1 MSKRGDEMA
10 ARARALVGARF
21 RPQGREP
28 ARGLDCVG
36 TAAAAAGVPPERVR
50 RDYAMRGESLAAI
63 ERELAACG
71 WLEAARPETE
81 PGDIIVCEAGP
92 AQWHLLIATATG
104 YVHADAGLGLVVE
117 RLFPVRWPI
126 VGVWRADADADED
139 EGDDGGWEEE

>member
-1 MSKRGDEMA
+1 MSKCGDDMA

-21 RPQGREP
+21 RPQGRDP

-50 RDYAMRGESLAAI
+50 RDYAMRGETLAAI
-63 ERELAACG
+63 ERELIAFGCEPVAAS
-71 WLEAARPETE
+71 AIR

-126 VGVWRADADADED
+126 VGVWRADED
-139 EGDDGGWEEE
+139 DCGDCGDCGWEEE

>member
-1 MSKRGDEMA
+1 MSKCGDDMA
-10 ARARALVGARF
+10 ARARSLVGARF
-21 RPQGREP
+21 RPQGRDP

-63 ERELAACG
+63 ERELIAFGCRMVAPSTIC
-71 WLEAARPETE
+71 
-81 PGDIIVCEAGP
+81 PGDVIVCEAGP

-117 RLFPVRWPI
+117 RPFPVRWPI
-126 VGVWRADADADED
+126 AGVWRPDDDDHDA
-139 EGDDGGWEEE
+139 DGGWEED